1 MDKKQ
6 SAGIAA
12 ASLVTNGMT
21 VGLGTGS
28 TVLHV
33 IKELK
38 RRRDDEG
45 LEFIAVPSSFPTR
58 LLCIENGFEYRDL
71 CDVDKLDIA
80 FDGCDRVDDNLN
92 VIKGGGA
99 AQTVEKVFACMA
111 DKFVIVADDSKYV
124 RTLSGDVD
132 VPVEVIEC
140 AWRSVQASLDKL
152 GYESK
157 LRNAGKKDG
166 LVITDNGN
174 IVLDIRL
181 KGDEDL
187 LALNNAV
194 TLLPGVLE
202 IGIFIGIASCA
213 YVGTDDGCKII
224 YKNLH

>member
-12 ASLVTNGMT
+12 ASLVTNGMI

-28 TVLHV
+28 TVFHV

-38 RRRDDEG
+38 RRRDEEG

-58 LLCIENGFEYRDL
+58 LLCIENGFDYRDL
-71 CDVDKLDIA
+71 SDVARLDIA
-80 FDGCDRVDDNLN
+80 FDGCDRVDDDLN

-111 DKFVIVADDSKYV
+111 DQFVIVADDSKHV
-124 RTLSGDVD
+124 NKLSGDVD
-132 VPVEVIEC
+132 VPVEVVEC
-140 AWRSVQASLDKL
+140 AWRSVKSSLDKL

-202 IGIFIGIASCA
+202 IGIFIGIVSCA

-224 YKNLH
+224 RRN

>member
-12 ASLVTNGMT
+12 ASLVTNGMI

-28 TVLHV
+28 TVFHV

-38 RRRDDEG
+38 RRRDEEG

-58 LLCIENGFEYRDL
+58 LLCIENGFIYRDL
-71 CDVDKLDIA
+71 SDVARLDIA
-80 FDGCDRVDDNLN
+80 FDGCDRVDDDLN

-111 DKFVIVADDSKYV
+111 DQFVIVADDSKHV
-124 RTLSGDVD
+124 SKLSGDTD
-132 VPVEVIEC
+132 VPVEVIGC
-140 AWRSVQASLDKL
+140 AWRSVKSSLDKL
-152 GYESK
+152 GYESN

-166 LVITDNGN
+166 LVVTDNGN

-194 TLLPGVLE
+194 TMLPGVLE
-202 IGIFIGIASCA
+202 IGIFIGIVSCA

-224 YKNLH
+224 RRN

>member
-28 TVLHV
+28 TVFHL

-38 RRRDDEG
+38 RRRDEDG

-58 LLCIENGFEYRDL
+58 LLCIENGFDYRDL
-71 CDVDKLDIA
+71 CDVYKLDIA

-111 DKFVIVADDSKYV
+111 DRFVIVADDSKYV
-124 RTLSGDVD
+124 NKLSGDVD
-132 VPVEVIEC
+132 VPVEVVEC

-202 IGIFIGIASCA
+202 IGIFIGIVSCA
-213 YVGTDDGCKII
+213 YVGTDDGCKLIRR
-224 YKNLH
+224 N